1 MDEEKQITS
10 SDNGTVKKDI
20 SLKKWGCLY
29 IPLIIVIAI
38 ILMIGGCYL
47 NENRNVDIT
56 GKKVVEYLDA
66 KYQRKF
72 VVKSGR
78 YIWNLKTYE
87 FNIYPEDNPDF
98 TFQAWSGLF
107 GQQGS
112 IRDTYLA
119 FSISADGYQLIRP
132 YLNQISGNYYKDY
145 VAINLPVEGPALPD
159 LHKNKLTLQ
168 EILNKYRGE
177 IEINI
182 RIFFNFT
189 VTDSNK
195 EKVFKITYDLLK
207 FLKAKGFGNINIS
220 FSFYDLT
227 NQEIENLVKK
237 HGINE
242 FERKFLYNDK
252 SGIGIRT
259 NRVISYKK
267 TSNDLDQ
274 IKSYEDISKFFGYN
288 NFNKIKGEKK

>member
-20 SLKKWGCLY
+20 SLKKWSCLY
-29 IPLIIVIAI
+29 IPLIIVIVI
-38 ILMIGGCYL
+38 ILMVGGCYL

-56 GKKVVEYLDA
+56 GGKVVEYLDA

-112 IRDTYLA
+112 IRSVYMLA
-119 FSISADGYQLIRP
+119 RNSEEAKQMVLPFIK
-132 YLNQISGNYYKDY
+132 QISNNFYIDYITPSTGGNETILYDMHSN
-145 VAINLPVEGPALPD
+145 NLSIADVLKKYPE
-159 LHKNKLTLQ
+159 KLS
-168 EILNKYRGE
+168 
-177 IEINI
+177 INI

-207 FLKAKGFGNINIS
+207 FLKAKGFGDIYLGFAFYSLENQDIKELAGKYNFYPNYKSNSYIAIS
-220 FSFYDLT
+220 T
-227 NQEIENLVKK
+227 NW
-237 HGINE
+237 
-242 FERKFLYNDK
+242 
-252 SGIGIRT
+252 
-259 NRVISYKK
+259 VISYKN